1 MQPWAYPLY
10 PLHYGIPML
19 ERIRIVLV
27 NTYHPGNIGS
37 AARAMKVMGLTRLYL
52 VTPVQFPHVD
62 ANTMAAGAE
71 DILDNVV
78 ICQTLEEAI
87 GDCEHI
93 IATSARPRTRQAL
106 AMTPP
111 ECATFV
117 QGTSRG
123 EETAV
128 VFGRERS
135 GLTTE
140 EYELCN
146 KHVFIPANPDYS
158 ILNMA
163 SAVQI
168 IAYELYQKSLNSFE
182 PVKKETA
189 FPTAKEMKFFL
200 ERMEERLESAGYFK
214 GKPKEATLAKL
225 RAYFQRNLPEKAE
238 LSLLQ
243 GILTRVES
251 KEKTEPNDN
260 NFI

>member
-1 MQPWAYPLY
+1 
-10 PLHYGIPML
+10 ML
-19 ERIRIVLV
+19 EKIRIVLV

-37 AARAMKVMGLTRLYL
+37 AARAMKVMGLDRLYL
-52 VTPVQFPHVD
+52 VSPNQFPHED

-71 DILDNVV
+71 DILDKVV
-78 ICQTLEEAI
+78 LCETLEDAV
-87 GDCEHI
+87 GDCEHV
-93 IATSARPRTRQAL
+93 IATSARPRTHQVP

-111 ECATFV
+111 ECAAFT
-117 QGTSRG
+117 QEIPAD
-123 EETAV
+123 EEVAI

-168 IAYELYQKSLNSFE
+168 IAYELYQKSLTHFE
-182 PVKKETA
+182 PVKKEMELPST
-189 FPTAKEMKFFL
+189 KEMKFFL
-200 ERMEERLESAGYFK
+200 DRMEERLDDAGYFK
-214 GKPKEATLAKL
+214 GKPKDVTLGKL

-243 GILTRVES
+243 GVLTRLES
-251 KEKTEPNDN
+251 EEDWQRRQKPGNQ
-260 NFI
+260 

>member
-1 MQPWAYPLY
+1 
-10 PLHYGIPML
+10 ML
-19 ERIRIVLV
+19 EKIRIVLV

-37 AARAMKVMGLTRLYL
+37 AARAMKVMGLDRLYL
-52 VTPVQFPHVD
+52 VSPNQFPHEN

-71 DILDNVV
+71 DILDKVV
-78 ICQTLEEAI
+78 ICQTLEEAV
-87 GDCEHI
+87 GDCEHV
-93 IATSARPRTRQAL
+93 IATSARPRSHQVP

-111 ECATFV
+111 QCAQFAQQTAP
-117 QGTSRG
+117 
-123 EETAV
+123 EEQVAL

-135 GLTTE
+135 GLTAE

-168 IAYELYQKSLNSFE
+168 IAYELYQKSAQDFE
-182 PVKKETA
+182 PVQKSVEL
-189 FPTAKEMKFFL
+189 PTAKEMQFFL
-200 ERMEERLESAGYFK
+200 ERMEQQLDDAGYFK
-214 GKPKEATLAKL
+214 GKPKEATLGKL

-243 GILTRVES
+243 GMLTRLES
-251 KEKTEPNDN
+251 EEDWQKRQKE
-260 NFI
+260 